1 MIILK
6 TVLNEYANLSKI
18 VKFGVEMDQ
27 ERYFMPGKPH
37 WYVYGMTNY
46 GEKIVFIYQETKF
59 QCLDTLDKIME
70 LIKKKKSFQLGNC
83 IYDINGI
90 V

>member
-37 WYVYGMTNY
+37 
-46 GEKIVFIYQETKF
+46 
-59 QCLDTLDKIME
+59 
-70 LIKKKKSFQLGNC
+70 
-83 IYDINGI
+83 
-90 V
+90 